1 MSSNLH
7 FLSNLIARH
16 SNSQQVRYISP
27 AEKYEFHFLFRVW
40 MNIND
45 EGGNFIRLIESI
57 QKSKLNVPGSEIR
70 IRDNNPDMVNLNQ
83 YRYFGAHQPRLNIVG
98 NVTGITEL

>member
-1 MSSNLH
+1 MTKEAILSGWSSPL
-7 FLSNLIARH
+7 
-16 SNSQQVRYISP
+16 
-27 AEKYEFHFLFRVW
+27 
-40 MNIND
+40 
-45 EGGNFIRLIESI
+45 I